1 MSGEQWACRVCGKV
15 GPGRIPK
22 GGDGSEIFPTRHKHE
37 GKLCPGYVEAAEP
50 VKADKDNRRQDP
62 EE

>member
-1 MSGEQWACRVCGKV
+1 MSDEQWSCRVCGKV

-22 GGDGSEIFPTRHKHE
+22 GGDGSEIYPTRHKHE
-37 GKLCPGYVEAAEP
+37 GKLCQGYFEAADP
-50 VKADKDNRRQDP
+50 VPDKDNRRQDP